1 MEGHPGRVGGGLQV
15 LANQQEESQEQ
26 VVLVSEDKADIF
38 VSIDAGRGCVLC
50 GHPDHQ
56 DTASPAVEEAQAEV
70 EVRGTEAN
78 LRQQQPQQD
87 PELGGGLARVVVQEG
102 GDEHEEVRRVHGEPQ
117 LQRVDEEA
125 DEAVDHGKVGVIL
138 LTTHSSLSGSESVN
152 LSRTNW
158 KEQETYFLLSFPLA
172 QKFTLFTN
180 DECTFLKLLRPKN
193 VPGNDGRP

>member
-15 LANQQEESQEQ
+15 LAHQQEESQEQ

-87 PELGGGLARVVVQEG
+87 PELGGGLARVVVVQEG

-158 KEQETYFLLSFPLA
+158 KERASLTFSSRFPSRKNSPSSLTTTTNA
-172 QKFTLFTN
+172 LF
-180 DECTFLKLLRPKN
+180 
-193 VPGNDGRP
+193 